1 MTSINILKE
10 IEGNNLIKERLEKKE
25 IFFVGR
31 SGVTECDIVCTML
44 LDNKRCSDQT
54 VRNARSPAGIY
65 PNDHDYLYAFSKKYS
80 DCIKS
85 LDLVAFI
92 GCTPNYSRLI
102 TNYCPNAIPFYLW
115 GLEPYHFPQNPWSEA
130 LKDKR
135 VLVIHPFQKSI
146 EQNYK
151 NRQHLFVG
159 TNILPEFEL
168 ITMKAIQN
176 IGNNMNYD
184 WFDSLYTMQDEIN
197 NIDFDVALIGCG
209 AFGLPLGA
217 HIKKHLNKTAIH
229 MGGALQL
236 LFGIMGNRWAQYNRH
251 GSKNFIN
258 EYWTRPLPEETPE
271 GYKNAEQGCYW

>member
-1 MTSINILKE
+1 MNTIKTLKE

-44 LDNKRCSDQT
+44 LDNKKCSDQM
-54 VRNARSPAGIY
+54 VSNARSPAGIY
-65 PNDHDYLYAFSKKYS
+65 PNNHDYLYAFSKKYS
-80 DCIKS
+80 DCIGS

-92 GCTPNYSRLI
+92 GCTHNYSRLI
-102 TNYCPNAIPFYLW
+102 GNYCPNAIPFHLW
-115 GLEPYHFPQNPWSEA
+115 GLESYHFPQNPWSEA
-130 LKDKR
+130 LKDQR

-146 EQNYK
+146 EQNYR
-151 NRQHLFVG
+151 NREHLFVG
-159 TNILPEFEL
+159 TNILPKFEL
-168 ITMKAIQN
+168 ITIKAIQN
-176 IGNNMNYD
+176 IGNNTNYD
-184 WFDSLYTMQDEIN
+184 WFDSLYKMQDQIN
-197 NIDFDVALIGCG
+197 NINFDVALIGCG

-217 HIKKHLNKTAIH
+217 HIKRHLNKTAIH

-258 EYWTRPLPEETPE
+258 EYWTRPLPEETPDSYRKIE
-271 GYKNAEQGCYW
+271 NGAYW